1 MNETK
6 EIVLQT
12 GGDYLVPAAGLEQI
26 LATYQLKKDFIEK
39 VLRDGVDYG
48 VTPGTG
54 EKPSLKKAGAEKMA
68 SFFGLAP
75 VFEDVETVEDWTGK
89 EHDGEPFFYYRQK
102 CKLYRGERMIGSADG
117 SCNSWEK
124 KYRYRWVSEYDL
136 PASVDKSTLRSQ
148 GGKAS
153 EFKFAIERAET
164 GGQYGKPAEYWKRWQ
179 DAVANGTAK
188 PIKRKTKTG
197 REMDAFE
204 MDSTVY
210 AVKNLD
216 VAEQT
221 NTILKMAQKRAL
233 VAAVLIATNASE
245 YFTQDLDDF
254 VDGKIVSEQRGPEWT
269 DGATKAGEDG
279 PKAPSYEDAKAVVV
293 GGSTGKKK
301 MLGDMSRAELE
312 AVMNNARTTDV
323 IEAAK
328 VVYRHDFNTE
338 PAPAEQ
344 DKLPFE
350 E

>member
-1 MNETK
+1 MNELK

-75 VFEDVETVEDWTGK
+75 SFTDVQVVEDWTGK
-89 EHDGEPFFYYRQK
+89 EHDGEPFFYYRQR
-102 CKLYRGERMIGSADG
+102 CTLWRGDRQIGAADG

-136 PASVDKSTLRSQ
+136 PSGVDKSTLRSQ
-148 GGKAS
+148 GGKTS
-153 EFKFAIERAET
+153 EFSFAIEKAET
-164 GGQYGKPAEYWKRWQ
+164 GGQYGKPAEYWKRWK
-179 DAVANGTAK
+179 DAIASGAAK
-188 PIKRKTKTG
+188 PIKRKAKSG
-197 REMDAFE
+197 KELDAFE

-210 AVKNLD
+210 AIKNLD

-254 VDGKIVSEQRGPEWT
+254 VDGKIVDAPRTEWSQE
-269 DGATKAGEDG
+269 AFVAGEEKPGSNPD
-279 PKAPSYEDAKAVVV
+279 PVPEEMRKNWDVLCKRADAVKVPHDTLDWNTIVKPDFILVFNELGRYVKDAEAQAKS
-293 GGSTGKKK
+293 GG
-301 MLGDMSRAELE
+301 
-312 AVMNNARTTDV
+312 
-323 IEAAK
+323 
-328 VVYRHDFNTE
+328 
-338 PAPAEQ
+338 
-344 DKLPFE
+344 
-350 E
+350 